1 MQKFALALDLQD
13 DPELIAEYE
22 RYHQRIPEA
31 IEASIWEAGIMGL
44 EIYRVHDRLF
54 LLLETDDDFTFE
66 RKATLD
72 ANNPDVQAWE
82 QLMWRFQK
90 ALPQAKNGE
99 KWLLMQ
105 RIFEL

>member
-1 MQKFALALDLQD
+1 MQRFALALDLQD

-22 RYHQRIPEA
+22 CYHQRIPEA
-31 IEASIWEAGIMGL
+31 IEASIREAGIMGL

-54 LLLETDDDFTFE
+54 LMLETDDDFTFE
-66 RKATLD
+66 QKAALD
-72 ANNPDVQAWE
+72 ADNPDVQAWE

-90 ALPQAKNGE
+90 ALPQAQNGE